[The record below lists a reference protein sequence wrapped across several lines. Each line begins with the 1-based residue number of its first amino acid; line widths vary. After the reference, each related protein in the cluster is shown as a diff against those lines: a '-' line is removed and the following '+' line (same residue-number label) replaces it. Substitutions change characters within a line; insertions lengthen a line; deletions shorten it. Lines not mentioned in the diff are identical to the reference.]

1 MVSIPVAVKHGPT
14 SHTLTLDTTQPPL
27 GFKGLISDV
36 TGVPVNRMKVMLRG
50 KVIKDDSSWD
60 EFKPKAGQTFM
71 VLGSATELPRP
82 PPQPVVF
89 LEDMNDTQLADA
101 LRMPVGLMN
110 MGNTCYM
117 NSTLQLLRSVPE
129 LQVALG
135 QYKGSMNLTSALRD
149 VYAGM
154 SKTADSFPPLAF
166 LTLLR
171 QINPQFAEQ
180 TRGHYAQQDADECW
194 QQIITSLND
203 LPGIKPAR
211 NGDVEMDGTSDGAS
225 SSAPVAHFVDQFLM
239 GEMSKTLTCDD
250 APDEPPTHTKERIFK
265 LDCNI
270 SINTNFMMSGILDSL
285 DQKIT
290 KNSATLGREA
300 VYTEKSRVSRL
311 PEYLTVHMVRF
322 YWRRDISKKAKIMR
336 KVKFPFDF
344 DATEIATP
352 ELAKRLQPVQGR
364 IREIEKERD
373 ERRKVRRK
381 MKDSADGSIKKEEM
395 EKERTARNAE
405 EEELRK
411 LVDPELKMD
420 VGASLTGLY
429 ELVALVTHK
438 GASADSGHYIGWVR
452 KDSVARSTSDSVDD
466 QEADREV
473 WYKFDDDKV
482 STVDKDKISQLD
494 GGGEDST
501 AYILLYRT
509 KRLD

>member
-1 MVSIPVAVKHGPT
+1 MVSMPVTVKHGPT

-27 GFKGLISDV
+27 TFKGLISDV
-36 TGVPVNRMKVMLRG
+36 TGVPVDRMKVMLRG
-50 KVIKDDSSWD
+50 KIVKDESKWD

-71 VLGSATELPRP
+71 VLGSATELPKGP
-82 PPQPVVF
+82 TKPVVF
-89 LEDMNDTQLADA
+89 LEDMNDTELADA
-101 LRMPVGLMN
+101 LRMPVGLIN

-117 NSTLQLLRSVPE
+117 NATLQMLRSVPE
-129 LQVALG
+129 LQVALDHYSG
-135 QYKGSMNLTSALRD
+135 AMNVTSALRD
-149 VYAGM
+149 LYKGM
-154 SKTADSFPPLAF
+154 SKTADAFPPLAF

-171 QINPQFAEQ
+171 QVNPQFAEQ
-180 TRGHYAQQDADECW
+180 SRGGHGYAQQDADECW
-194 QQIITSLND
+194 QQIVTSLNN
-203 LPGIKPAR
+203 LPGIKLAA
-211 NGDVEMDGTSDGAS
+211 NGDVDMDGAS
-225 SSAPVAHFVDQFLM
+225 SSAPTAHFVEQFMM
-239 GEMSKTLTCDD
+239 GEMCKTMTCDD
-250 APDEPPTHTKERIFK
+250 VPEEPPTHTMERILK

-290 KNSATLGREA
+290 KNSPTLGREA

-344 DATEIATP
+344 DATELATP
-352 ELAKRLQPVQGR
+352 ELAKRLNPVQGR

-381 MKDSADGSIKKEEM
+381 TKDSADGSVKKEET
-395 EKERTARNAE
+395 EKEH
-405 EEELRK
+405 ELRK
-411 LVDPELKMD
+411 TEKEELEKLVDADLKTD
-420 VGASLTGLY
+420 IGASLTGLY

-452 KDSVARSTSDSVDD
+452 KDAVNKPTGGSVDD
-466 QEADREV
+466 QETERDV

-482 STVDKDKISQLD
+482 STVDKDKITQLD

-501 AYILLYRT
+501 AYILLY
-509 KRLD
+509 K

>member
-1 MVSIPVAVKHGPT
+1 MPVTVKHGPT
-14 SHTLTLDTTQPPL
+14 SHALTLDSTQPPVA
-27 GFKGLISDV
+27 FKGLISDA
-36 TGVPVNRMKVMLRG
+36 TGVPVDRMKVMLRG
-50 KVIKDDSSWD
+50 KVVKDDSMWD

-71 VLGSATELPRP
+71 VLGSATELPKGPAQR
-82 PPQPVVF
+82 VVF
-89 LEDMNDTQLADA
+89 LEDMNDTELADA
-101 LRMPVGLMN
+101 LRIPVGLMN

-117 NSTLQLLRSVPE
+117 NSTLQMLRSVPE
-129 LQVALG
+129 LQTALDRYSG
-135 QYKGSMNLTSALRD
+135 PMTLTSALRD
-149 VYAGM
+149 LYAGM
-154 SKTADSFPPLAF
+154 SKTADAFPPLAF

-171 QINPQFAEQ
+171 EANPQFAEMA
-180 TRGHYAQQDADECW
+180 RGGNIPAQQDADECW
-194 QQIITSLND
+194 QQIITSLNT
-203 LPGIKPAR
+203 LPGLKPATK
-211 NGDVEMDGTSDGAS
+211 GDVEMDGAS
-225 SSAPVAHFVDQFLM
+225 SSEPTAHFVEQYLA
-239 GEMSKTLTCDD
+239 GQMSKTLTCDD
-250 APDEPPTHTKERIFK
+250 APDEPPTHTVERIFK

-270 SINTNFMMSGILDSL
+270 TINTNFMMSGILDSL

-290 KNSATLGREA
+290 KNSPSLGREA

-336 KVKFPFDF
+336 KVKFPFDL
-344 DATEIATP
+344 DATEVATP

-373 ERRKVRRK
+373 ERRKVRRRTR
-381 MKDSADGSIKKEEM
+381 DSTDGAVSKEEM
-395 EKERTARNAE
+395 EKERVARNAE
-405 EEELRK
+405 AEELGK
-411 LVDPELKMD
+411 LVDSDLKVD
-420 VGASLTGLY
+420 VGTSLTGLY

-438 GASADSGHYIGWVR
+438 GASADSGHYIGWAR
-452 KDSVARSTSDSVDD
+452 KDAVNRSKSDSVDD

-482 STVDKDKISQLD
+482 STVDKDKITQLD

>member
-1 MVSIPVAVKHGPT
+1 MVSIPVTVKHGPT
-14 SHTLTLDTTQPPL
+14 SHALMLDTTQPPL

-36 TGVPVNRMKVMLRG
+36 TGVPVDRMKVMLRG
-50 KVIKDDSSWD
+50 KVVKDESSWD

-71 VLGSATELPRP
+71 VLGSATELPKGP
-82 PPQPVVF
+82 SKPVVF
-89 LEDMNDTQLADA
+89 LEDMNDTQLAGA
-101 LRMPVGLMN
+101 LRMPVGLVN

-117 NSTLQLLRSVPE
+117 NATLQLLRSVPE
-129 LQVALG
+129 LQIALG
-135 QYKGSMNLTSALRD
+135 SYNGAPSLTSALRD
-149 VYAGM
+149 LYKGM
-154 SKTADSFPPLAF
+154 SETADAVPPLIF

-171 QINPQFAEQ
+171 QANPQFAEQ
-180 TRGHYAQQDADECW
+180 SRSGGGYAQQDADECW
-194 QQIITSLND
+194 QQIVTSLNT
-203 LPGIKPAR
+203 LPGIKPVPK
-211 NGDVEMDGTSDGAS
+211 GDVDMDGAS
-225 SSAPVAHFVDQFLM
+225 SSAPTAHFLEQYMM
-239 GEMSKTLTCDD
+239 GQMSKTMTCDA
-250 APDEPPTHTKERIFK
+250 APEEPSTHTIERIFK

-270 SINTNFMMSGILDSL
+270 SINTNFMLSGILDSL

-290 KNSATLGREA
+290 KNSPSLGREA

-344 DATEIATP
+344 DATELATP
-352 ELAKRLQPVQGR
+352 ELAKRLQPIQGR

-381 MKDSADGSIKKEEM
+381 TKDSADGSVKKEEA
-395 EKERTARNAE
+395 EKEHAVRKE
-405 EEELRK
+405 EKEELEK
-411 LVDPELKMD
+411 LVDTDLQTD
-420 VGASLTGLY
+420 IGASLTGLY

-452 KDSVARSTSDSVDD
+452 KDAVNRPTNGSVDD
-466 QEADREV
+466 LEAERDV

-482 STVDKDKISQLD
+482 STVDKDKITQLE

-501 AYILLYRT
+501 AYILLYKT